1 VYSYIDAC
9 FLLETN
15 DYDNDDDDDDD
26 DDDDLVC
33 QWQEPGSGRNSTAT
47 IATLRRICF
56 RFLLFN
62 R

>member
-9 FLLETN
+9 FLLETH

-33 QWQEPGSGRNSTAT
+33 
-47 IATLRRICF
+47 
-56 RFLLFN
+56 
-62 R
+62 